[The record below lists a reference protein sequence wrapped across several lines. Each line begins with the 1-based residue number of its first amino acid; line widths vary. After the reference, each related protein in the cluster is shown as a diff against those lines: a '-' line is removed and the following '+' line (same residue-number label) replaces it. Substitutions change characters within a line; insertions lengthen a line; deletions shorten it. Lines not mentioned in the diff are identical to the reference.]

1 MSDDHLH
8 RCIEQRS
15 FRYNRRD
22 RHVSGRMACQLPT
35 YTVITT

>member
-8 RCIEQRS
+8 RHIEQRS

-22 RHVSGRMACQLPT
+22 RHVSDRVACQLRT